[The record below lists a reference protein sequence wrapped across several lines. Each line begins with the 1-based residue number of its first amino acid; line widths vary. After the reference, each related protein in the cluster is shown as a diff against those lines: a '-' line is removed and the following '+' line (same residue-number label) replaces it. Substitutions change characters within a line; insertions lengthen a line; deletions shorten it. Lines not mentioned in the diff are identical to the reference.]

1 MAEEYTMRNPKLF
14 LTGATGIMGSWVLSE
29 ALDRGYEPVLLMR
42 DPTPEQAQ
50 QRMKSVLS
58 LAAREHNLDELR
70 IVRGDVGTPRLG
82 LTNAEW
88 DELRGSVG
96 TIIHCAASTTF
107 SRKKDD
113 LVLQTNVDG
122 TRHMLE
128 FADGV
133 DAPFYHVSTA
143 YVVGTREGVAREDEL
158 AMGQDFKNTYE
169 RSKFLAES
177 MVRAALD
184 AGQLRGAIFRPAI
197 IVGAASN
204 GRIAQFLNFYDFLR
218 LIHGLVAM
226 GGDIGTDVLR
236 FQTGR
241 DTTKNIVPVDW
252 VAEAMWTAITNDG
265 PSGKTYHLTH
275 PKPVTHGM
283 LVDFANDYLAQNGCR
298 TRIEC
303 IEQRDGERTEAEQM
317 VADALY
323 FFKDYLQHEAY
334 YDRTNLDA
342 ALQGAVPFPETD
354 QEFLMNIFK
363 YALSQEWLNVFEAQL
378 SNA

>member
-1 MAEEYTMRNPKLF
+1 MQNPKLF
-14 LTGATGIMGSWVLSE
+14 LTGATGIMGSWLLSE
-29 ALDRGYEPVLLMR
+29 ALDRGYEPILLMR
-42 DPTPEQAQ
+42 DPSPEQAQ
-50 QRMKSVLS
+50 QRMKAVLS
-58 LAAREHNLDELR
+58 IAEREHNLDEVR
-70 IVRGDVGTPRLG
+70 IVQGDVGTPRLG
-82 LTNAEW
+82 MSATDW
-88 DELRGSVG
+88 DDLRGSVG

-113 LVLQTNVDG
+113 LVLQTNVEG
-122 TRHMLE
+122 TKHMLE
-128 FADGV
+128 FADGLDV
-133 DAPFYHVSTA
+133 PFYHVSTA
-143 YVVGTREGVAREDEL
+143 YVVGKREGVSREDEL
-158 AMGQDFKNTYE
+158 DMGQEFKNTYE
-169 RSKFLAES
+169 RSKFMAES
-177 MVRAALD
+177 LVRAALD
-184 AGQLRGAIFRPAI
+184 SGQLKGAVFRPAI

-218 LIHGLVAM
+218 LLQGLVAM
-226 GGDIGTDVLR
+226 GGDVGTDVLR
-236 FQTGR
+236 FQTPR

-283 LVDFANDYLAQNGCR
+283 LVDFANTYLEQNGCR

-303 IEQRDGERTEAEQM
+303 IEERDGERTEAEQM

-342 ALQGAVPFPETD
+342 ALKGEVPFPETD
-354 QEFLMNIFK
+354 EAFLSKLFQ
-363 YALSQEWLNVFEAQL
+363 YAVSQEWLNVFEAQL
-378 SNA
+378 SSA